1 MPTEVG
7 MLRQTWH
14 GSANEAS
21 GSRLMIS
28 MGWAK
33 KAMDVHCVVF
43 LSMLVAIVTSSDVLS

>member
-7 MLRQTWH
+7 MLRLTWH